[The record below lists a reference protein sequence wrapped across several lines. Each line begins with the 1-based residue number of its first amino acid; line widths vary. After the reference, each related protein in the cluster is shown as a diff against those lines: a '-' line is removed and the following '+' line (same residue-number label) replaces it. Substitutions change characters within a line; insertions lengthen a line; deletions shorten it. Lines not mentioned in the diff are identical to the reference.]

1 MLAGASLL
9 AGCSDD
15 LFNNGGAPDDSNRI
29 NLSGEIDQLAVT
41 RVNDNGFCDGDVIGV
56 YIVDYDGNTPGTL
69 QFSTRALTNGARLTT
84 STGKTSTRPSTCMA
98 TILTARPKA

>member
-1 MLAGASLL
+1 MKLNRYTLFIYMLAGASLL

-15 LFNNGGAPDDSNRI
+15 MFNNGGAPGDSNRI

-69 QFSTRALTNGARLTT
+69 QLSGNRGDNVRHTFRRGCL
-84 STGKTSTRPSTCMA
+84 
-98 TILTARPKA
+98 